1 MRLVLEK
8 QKKSGENPG
17 ESEKKQRKIELWKSD
32 KEKIENELKK
42 NISSQTKSLLE
53 LELKILNSSL
63 ASAKER
69 KY

>member
-17 ESEKKQRKIELWKSD
+17 ESEKKQRKIELWESD